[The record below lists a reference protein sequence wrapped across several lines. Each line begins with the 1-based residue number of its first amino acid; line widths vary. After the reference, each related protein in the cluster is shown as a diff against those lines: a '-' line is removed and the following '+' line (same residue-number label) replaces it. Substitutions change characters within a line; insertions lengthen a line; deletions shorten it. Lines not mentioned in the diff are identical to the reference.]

1 MSKISFVRS
10 GNKELAIYGDYLR
23 FKDNESI
30 KSVILSKINS
40 ILVEGVN
47 NQYSKLLWSCL
58 GFLTSIISWYFLEE
72 NLMSTLIS
80 IFSFIGGLIFFISY
94 FILSSYLKM
103 TIKTTSIDIVLE
115 FPSHKKNMFLEF
127 KRTLLDKTSK

>member
-40 ILVEGVN
+40 ILVDGVN

-72 NLMSTLIS
+72 NLMSNLIS
-80 IFSFIGGLIFFISY
+80 IFSFIGGLIFFVSY

>member
-40 ILVEGVN
+40 ILVDGVN

-115 FPSHKKNMFLEF
+115 FPSYKKNMFLEF

>member
-40 ILVEGVN
+40 ILVDGVN

-94 FILSSYLKM
+94 FILSCYLKM

>member
-40 ILVEGVN
+40 ILVDGVN

-127 KRTLLDKTSK
+127 KRTLLDKTS

>member
-10 GNKELAIYGDYLR
+10 GNKELVIYGDYLR

-40 ILVEGVN
+40 ILVDGVN

>member
-40 ILVEGVN
+40 ILVDGVN

>member
-40 ILVEGVN
+40 ILVDGVN

-80 IFSFIGGLIFFISY
+80 IFSFIGGLIFFVSY